1 MVSTLKT
8 LCFIFCLASG
18 TVWAGEFDSRAW
30 AKIDSINKTLGPKG
44 KMPPAFRVFQEQ
56 LEIAIQILGD
66 RELNKHY
73 QEVKARALETDD
85 FREATKLK
93 KRAAPAFILEFD
105 SDDDVKLLDFDYF
118 YSRTLEGSDAREFLS
133 IYKQYHLNEKV
144 DVIQPGAQAS
154 KCFFPFDPSRSAKWS
169 ADSAEKKRAN
179 LSAAEI
185 KTRLQNIRMKLPK
198 GFLKTKAQDFE
209 SCMAKSEN

>member
-1 MVSTLKT
+1 MLNTLKT

-18 TVWAGEFDSRAW
+18 AVWAGEFDSRAW
-30 AKIDSINKTLGPKG
+30 GKIDSLNKTLGPKG
-44 KMPPAFRVFQEQ
+44 KMPPAFRVFQDQ
-56 LEIAIQILGD
+56 LENAIEILGD

-105 SDDDVKLLDFDYF
+105 SEDDVKLLDFDYF

-133 IYKQYHLNEKV
+133 IYKQYHLN
-144 DVIQPGAQAS
+144 GAAQAS
-154 KCFFPFDPSRSAKWS
+154 KCSLPFDPSRSAKWS
-169 ADSAEKKRAN
+169 GDSGEKKRAN
-179 LSAAEI
+179 LSTAEI

-198 GFLKTKAQDFE
+198 GFLKSKAQDFE
-209 SCMAKSEN
+209 NCMATSETKE